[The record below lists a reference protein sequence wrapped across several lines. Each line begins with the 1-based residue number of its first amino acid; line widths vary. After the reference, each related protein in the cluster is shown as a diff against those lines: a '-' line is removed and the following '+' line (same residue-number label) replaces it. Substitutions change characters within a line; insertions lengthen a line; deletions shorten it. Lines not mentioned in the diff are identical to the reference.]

1 MPSSQEFAQN
11 RCSSRRRGFY
21 PFSFLDDFVETF
33 VVVLRF
39 AFELVVAFLL
49 AVEDF
54 FLVLEVFF
62 GEAVARFFRVVA
74 LAVGVGGSIL
84 GRGKAG
90 ETTMMRVP
98 SFTSKRGFPE
108 DVLALRGASL
118 KRTERGAPRL
128 KRTTARSF
136 CSPMAPPTIETSSP
150 DFQAS
155 TPLPRL
161 P

>member
-1 MPSSQEFAQN
+1 
-11 RCSSRRRGFY
+11 
-21 PFSFLDDFVETF
+21 
-33 VVVLRF
+33 VVVLPF
-39 AFELVVAFLL
+39 AFELLVVFLL

-54 FLVLEVFF
+54 FLLLGFFLGEV
-62 GEAVARFFRVVA
+62 EARFFRLGVLDVA
-74 LAVGVGGSIL
+74 AGGSIF
-84 GRGKAG
+84 GRGQAG
-90 ETTMMRVP
+90 EMRTIRVP
-98 SFTSKRGFPE
+98 SFNSKMGFPE

-136 CSPMAPPTIETSSP
+136 SSPIAPPTIETSSP